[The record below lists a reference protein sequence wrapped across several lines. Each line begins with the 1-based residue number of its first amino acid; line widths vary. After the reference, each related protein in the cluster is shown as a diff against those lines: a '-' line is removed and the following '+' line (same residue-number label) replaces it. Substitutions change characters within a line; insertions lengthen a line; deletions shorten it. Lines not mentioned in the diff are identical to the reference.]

1 MIYGI
6 KVLFHSI
13 FCVVKLCFLF
23 LCVYIGSTPQI
34 QFPIGNNNT
43 FVYKKTSAPF
53 NLTATVVSALN
64 LTSLYWSPPE
74 YSDPLPN
81 RTIIVHHDNIT
92 TITFMLL
99 RHASLGDS
107 GNYTLTA
114 VNECGR
120 SSSQVRV
127 EVLTGKTMEYSSVW
141 LSIRVVLVIGF
152 LSQQGT

>member
-1 MIYGI
+1 M
-6 KVLFHSI
+6 
-13 FCVVKLCFLF
+13 
-23 LCVYIGSTPQI
+23 YIGSAPQI
-34 QFPIGNNNT
+34 KYPIGNNS
-43 FVYKKTSAPF
+43 FFAYKLTSVPF

-81 RTIIVHHDNIT
+81 RTIIVHHGNVT

-114 VNECGR
+114 VNECGQ
-120 SSSQVRV
+120 SSSQVDA
-127 EVLTGKTMEYSSVW
+127 EFFTGKIMY
-141 LSIRVVLVIGF
+141 IVVYYYIA
-152 LSQQGT
+152 S